1 MATKVRTVM
10 RGQAFAPTAGEW
22 NAIAEATNA
31 YHARQR
37 GDGSQEALPP
47 GMVLVRNES
56 GQHLPRFAV
65 VGIADALVQSHHAF
79 EQFAERVAFKV
90 VEPTDEHVGGKFV
103 ILSEPL
109 APGAVGRAV
118 LNSQTP
124 VLVQMLDETHTFAE
138 VEPGTTSNLVSA
150 QSGSVMLL
158 TIQPADKRAT
168 PDMAWCIARLGGGG
182 GGGAAILA
190 VCVSVTI
197 DPMSFSTYCTCRRMT
212 GLPEAYE
219 TGEELIAWAGT
230 RAMIRPGW
238 KVLLMPIES
247 IADDPDVKHVALPL
261 IPALVRPLSAAEC
274 NVEIAQPCEGL

>member
-37 GDGSQEALPP
+37 GDGSQESLPP
-47 GMVLVRNES
+47 GVVSVRNDS
-56 GQHLPRFAV
+56 GQHLTRYAV
-65 VGIADALVQSHHAF
+65 AGIDDALVQPHHSF

-90 VEPTDEHVGGKFV
+90 VEPTEEHTGGRFA
-103 ILSEPL
+103 ILAEPL

-118 LNSQTP
+118 LTGQTP

-138 VEPGTTSNLVSA
+138 VEVGTTNNLVSA

-168 PDMAWCIARLGGGG
+168 PDMAWCIARLGDG

-197 DPMSFSTYCTCRRMT
+197 DPLSFSTYCTCKRMT

-219 TGEELIAWAGT
+219 TGDELIAWAGT
-230 RAMIRPGW
+230 RGLVRPGW

-247 IADDPDVKHVALPL
+247 IADDPDVKYVAIPL
-261 IPALVRPLSAAEC
+261 IPAMVRPLSSEEC